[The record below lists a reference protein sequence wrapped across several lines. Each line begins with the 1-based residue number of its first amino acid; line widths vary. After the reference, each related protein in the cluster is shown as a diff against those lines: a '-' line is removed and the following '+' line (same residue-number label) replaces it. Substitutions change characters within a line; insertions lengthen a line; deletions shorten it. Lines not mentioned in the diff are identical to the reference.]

1 MKLSFHGAARSV
13 TGSRHLLEMPGF
25 RLLLDCGLFQG
36 PRAEAYRQNQD
47 LGFDPKSLS
56 AVLLSHAH
64 IDHSGALPVLVK
76 HGFSGK
82 VHLTRATA
90 DLTEIMLEDSARVQ
104 MSDCGFINKQERRK
118 GKTCVR
124 ALFGTEDVRKLVRR
138 FEGARYGGILKIAPR
153 VTTSFHD
160 AGHILGS
167 AAIRVKYTARGNTT
181 TVLFSGDLGR
191 FNMPILR
198 DPESPPSCDV
208 LILESTYGD
217 RLHDADKE
225 SMKQKALDLLIH
237 AKTHKSKIIVPAFAV
252 GRTQELVMRIKELV
266 GEKRLDPIP
275 IYIDS
280 PLASRATE
288 IFRRHPECFDE
299 ETTRTFT
306 SSDDLFASR
315 YIRYV
320 SSTEDSKRLNNIQGP
335 CVIISASGMCEGGR
349 VVHHLKHAIQDEAN
363 VIVFVG
369 FQAEHT
375 LGRKLV
381 EGWDVVPIFGVPT
394 PRRARIAKFNGLSAH
409 ADRQDLLAYVR
420 AIKPSPGK
428 IFLVH
433 GEEKQALSLASAI
446 QIEHPQIE
454 VTVPHVGTTLEV

>member
-13 TGSRHLLEMPGF
+13 TGSRHVLEMPGF
-25 RLLLDCGLFQG
+25 RLLFDCGLFQG
-36 PRAEAYRQNQD
+36 RRGEADRRNRD
-47 LGFDPKSLS
+47 LGFDPKSLH

-64 IDHSGALPVLVK
+64 IDHSGALPVLQK
-76 HGFSGK
+76 YGFSGK
-82 VHLTRATA
+82 TYLTRATA
-90 DLTEIMLEDSARVQ
+90 DLTELMLEDSARVQ
-104 MSDCGFINKQERRK
+104 GSDCSYVNKKEQRK
-118 GKTCVR
+118 GKVCVR
-124 ALFGTEDVRKLVRR
+124 PLYNTEDVRKVVRR
-138 FEGARYGGILKIAPR
+138 FEGLRYGDMLKIAPR
-153 VTTSFHD
+153 VTASFHD

-167 AAIRVKYTARGNTT
+167 AAIRVKYSARGNTT

-191 FNMPILR
+191 SDMPILR
-198 DPESPPSCDV
+198 DPEPPPSCDV

-217 RLHDADKE
+217 RQHEADRE
-225 SMKQKALDLLIH
+225 RMKQKALDLFVH
-237 AKTHKSKIIVPAFAV
+237 AKTNKSKIIVPAFAV

-266 GEKRLDPIP
+266 GEGRLDPIP

-288 IFRRHPECFDE
+288 IFRRHPECYDE

-306 SSDDLFASR
+306 SSGDLFATR
-315 YIRYV
+315 YIHFV
-320 SSTEDSKRLNNIQGP
+320 SSLEDSKRLNNMKGP

-394 PRRARIAKFNGLSAH
+394 QRRAQIVTLNGLSAH
-409 ADRQDLLAYVR
+409 ADRQDLLHYVR
-420 AIKPSPGK
+420 AINPSPSR

-433 GEEKQALSLASAI
+433 GEEKQALSLAAAI
-446 QIEHPQIE
+446 QAEHPRIE
-454 VTVPHVGTTLEV
+454 ITVPHAGSSHEV